1 MGFLAREMT
10 TRARGPQQAPLSP
23 LPTVPAGVW
32 RVQPTIVPMPRPL
45 CLFSLVNLVIGTGAF
60 VIGGILAPLAHDLG
74 IGVPT
79 AGQAMTAYALSTAL
93 LAPLVLLATGSW
105 PRRNALLLAL
115 ALFAAGNVLC
125 ALAHSL
131 TALLVGRVLMGL
143 GAVFTPISAGIAVAL
158 VEPAQRGKALAFVF
172 LGISLSYVVGMP
184 LGAWLGLA
192 YGWHAPIWVVAALSG
207 AALVAVAVRV
217 PAVAAAPGAGFGGIG
232 ALLARRDVLAA
243 LALTL
248 LYFIA
253 IFAVFSYIGPVLQ
266 ALVPMSGARLSV
278 TLALFGL
285 SGVAGTLIGGAAND
299 RFGSRRT
306 LLVQLS
312 VLGTTMVALPLAAGS
327 WGLLIAVLLVWG
339 TAGFGMMAPQ
349 QSRLAALAPAQA
361 PLLLSLNT
369 SMLYLGTATGAVVG
383 GALASSLGFERL
395 AWAGV
400 PFVAAGLALLW
411 FSHTSRPSVS
421 SAQERAA

>member
-1 MGFLAREMT
+1 
-10 TRARGPQQAPLSP
+10 
-23 LPTVPAGVW
+23 
-32 RVQPTIVPMPRPL
+32 MPRPL
-45 CLFSLVNLVIGTGAF
+45 WLFSLVNLVIGTGAF
-60 VIGGILAPLAHDLG
+60 VIGGILAPMAHDLG

-158 VEPAQRGKALAFVF
+158 VPPAQRGKALAFVF

-266 ALVPMSGARLSV
+266 ALVPMSSARLSV

-411 FSHTSRPSVS
+411 FSHTSGPAAS

>member
-1 MGFLAREMT
+1 
-10 TRARGPQQAPLSP
+10 
-23 LPTVPAGVW
+23 
-32 RVQPTIVPMPRPL
+32 MPRPL
-45 CLFSLVNLVIGTGAF
+45 WLFSLVNLVIGTGAF

-158 VEPAQRGKALAFVF
+158 VQPAQRGKALAFVF

-217 PAVAAAPGAGFGGIG
+217 PAVAVAPGASFGGIG

-266 ALVPMSGARLSV
+266 ALVPMSGARLSL

-327 WGLLIAVLLVWG
+327 RGLLIAVLLVWG

-411 FSHTSRPSVS
+411 FSHTSRPAVS

>member
-45 CLFSLVNLVIGTGAF
+45 WLFSLVNLVIGTGAF

-266 ALVPMSGARLSV
+266 ALVPMSSARLSV